1 MKKFLALTVS
11 LAMLMGVLTVSA
23 SAAYMSEANKIT
35 GDGAGNTNTAGTAAG
50 ASDTTGTVI
59 GTKDVTVNIKT
70 SSEGG
75 TTHVYAVAVDTT
87 ELTFTWSNSAT
98 TIWNP
103 ETLKYETSTDEG
115 SWTQSSFDITVTN
128 YSDVGITVTPSTT
141 TPDSADAGVTVA
153 VSEAVNIDSAYDGT
167 TTGTAK
173 TGKITVTVSGEPESV
188 YADPAQLA
196 TFTLNVTRQ

>member
-1 MKKFLALTVS
+1 MKRILAVVMT
-11 LAMLMGVLTVSA
+11 LAMLLGVMTVGA
-23 SAAYMSEANKIT
+23 SAAYMAEANKIT
-35 GDGAGNTNTAGTAAG
+35 GDGAGNTSKAGTAAG

-115 SWTQSSFDITVTN
+115 SWTQSFFDITVTN

-141 TPDSADAGVTVA
+141 TPNSADAGVTVA